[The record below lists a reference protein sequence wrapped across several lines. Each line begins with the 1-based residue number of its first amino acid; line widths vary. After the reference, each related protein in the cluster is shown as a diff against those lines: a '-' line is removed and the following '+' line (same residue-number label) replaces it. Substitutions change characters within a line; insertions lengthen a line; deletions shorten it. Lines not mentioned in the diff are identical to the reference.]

1 MFNLTRNHQ
10 KGKNTT
16 PEGHVPAW
24 HSCPGIH
31 VLAFMSCCTLKA
43 GAAAV
48 KIKFLTVQIDIQ
60 QRDDHPKGSQ
70 RTAGMAGQLIR
81 LINGKAVCST
91 LLNRITN
98 SKVSIPTSSSS
109 TVTHKGVVSSGSM
122 APCRSHHGYHT
133 RQNWIFEEIHQ
144 ELSPLTC
151 KSDGKQ
157 INLRSIRIIEVLQKY
172 HRDQNRHQI
181 EGKPN
186 IERIVEVN
194 FRLRQPCKIDI
205 SISGVLG
212 LAPCHSRKLQ
222 KAGTSR

>member
-1 MFNLTRNHQ
+1 MEELGTEWGLVGDGRETTKTINLKRTQFQLQQVSGLTPLRDRSQVVRNGINSCSSNELNARNVQPHQ
-10 KGKNTT
+10 KPSKTKNTT

-48 KIKFLTVQIDIQ
+48 NLKFLTVQIDIQ

-109 TVTHKGVVSSGSM
+109 TVTHKGVASSGSM

-144 ELSPLTC
+144 
-151 KSDGKQ
+151 
-157 INLRSIRIIEVLQKY
+157 
-172 HRDQNRHQI
+172 
-181 EGKPN
+181 
-186 IERIVEVN
+186 
-194 FRLRQPCKIDI
+194 
-205 SISGVLG
+205 
-212 LAPCHSRKLQ
+212 
-222 KAGTSR
+222 